1 MTVTVPQEERA
12 ADKVKHLSDDYQGN
26 KRYVAGRLLE
36 ISQSLADITKRVGDL
51 ERTLPKVEI
60 KHFEERVREY
70 IQSVE
75 GLRQRLAT
83 VENFSRVK
91 IEKLEQDIG
100 ALTDLVLPKEVVDS
114 ITHKCD
120 EVLGKV
126 NTIEKNT
133 NLSIHALTRTMMA
146 FCDQEIQRC
155 QTLGNEFRKLKD
167 SVEQR
172 MRLSPYSG

>member
-1 MTVTVPQEERA
+1 MLTVPQEEEKA
-12 ADKVKHLSDDYQGN
+12 LDKVKRLSDDYQGN
-26 KRYVAGRLLE
+26 KRYVAGRLME
-36 ISQSLADITKRVGDL
+36 ISQSLADITTRLGDL
-51 ERTLPKVEI
+51 ERALPKVEI
-60 KHFEERVREY
+60 KHFEERAREY

-120 EVLGKV
+120 EVLAKV
-126 NTIEKNT
+126 STVERNT
-133 NLSIHALTRTMMA
+133 NLSIQTLSRAMTG
-146 FCDQEIQRC
+146 FCDQEIQRL
-155 QTLGNEFRKLKD
+155 QNLRNEFKNLKD
-167 SVEQR
+167 SIEQR
-172 MRLSPYSG
+172 MRPSL